1 MSNFDNG
8 PQFQNYNPPPHP
20 NQPWMPTPP
29 ARTNGKSIAALVL
42 GICSIIV
49 PYLGFFIGIV
59 GMIISTLSLG
69 EIKKKGE
76 QGKGL
81 AIAGLVT
88 SIIGTAIYALI
99 FLVLILV
106 LVFASVDSYDS
117 SNYSYNVASN

>member
-8 PQFQNYNPPPHP
+8 PQFQNYNQPPHP

-42 GICSIIV
+42 GICAIIV
-49 PYLGFFIGIV
+49 PYLGFIIGIV
-59 GMIISTLSLG
+59 GMIISSLALG

-88 SIIGTAIYALI
+88 SIIGTAMYAFILLILILI
-99 FLVLILV
+99 FA
-106 LVFASVDSYDS
+106 FAADSYDS
-117 SNYSYNVASN
+117 SNFSYNVAGN

>member
-1 MSNFDNG
+1 
-8 PQFQNYNPPPHP
+8 
-20 NQPWMPTPP
+20 MPTPP